1 MAERHPWQLPTP
13 FQEATQEVDR
23 LFDELIHRRWDR
35 RPERVQDWAPQLDLY
50 ETKTAFVLEADL
62 PGVSKQN
69 VAVKVENGELVL
81 RGTRSTTHTG
91 RGENFFHQERRSG
104 QFVRRVRLPAS
115 VNPDRIRATFRNGVL
130 RVSLPKTRTT
140 RRRRYA

>member
-1 MAERHPWQLPTP
+1 MAERHPWQLPAP

-23 LFDELIHRRWDR
+23 LFDELIYRRWGR
-35 RPERVQDWAPQLDLY
+35 RPERVQAWAPQLDLY

-69 VAVKVENGELVL
+69 VTVEVENGELVL
-81 RGTRSTTHTG
+81 HGIRSTTHTG
-91 RGENFFHQERRSG
+91 RSENFFRQERRSG

-115 VNPDRIRATFRNGVL
+115 VNPDRIHATFRNGVL
-130 RVSLPKTRTT
+130 RVNLPKTRTT
-140 RRRRYA
+140 RRRRHA